1 MTHPST
7 ADKTDQTSIYGVVS
21 PQATYRPWTKDSE
34 FQRVYSAIRSSTLV
48 DEYRCF
54 ELWNLVEQSAKLERG
69 ALIEIG
75 AWRGG
80 TGALI
85 GAQAVKCGIEDPVYL
100 CDTFKGVVKAG
111 PMDSAYEG
119 GEHSD
124 TTLQAVE
131 ELLRRMS
138 LRNVRILSGIFPDE
152 TGDDVADNEFRFC
165 HVDVDV
171 YLSAK
176 DIVDWVWHRMVRGG
190 IIVFDDYGFYSCDG
204 ITKYVESHMN
214 TSDRIFMHN
223 LNGHAVVIK
232 L

>member
-1 MTHPST
+1 MTHPAT
-7 ADKTDQTSIYGVVS
+7 ADKNDQTSIYGVVS

-34 FQRVYSAIRSSTLV
+34 FQKVYAAIRSSTLV

-54 ELWNLVEQSAKLERG
+54 ELWNLVEQSAKLDRG

-75 AWRGG
+75 VWRGG

-85 GAQAVKCGIEDPVYL
+85 GAQAVRCGLEDTVYL

-124 TTLQAVE
+124 TTLQGVE
-131 ELLRRMS
+131 ELLRKMS
-138 LRNVRILSGIFPDE
+138 LRNVKILSGIFPDE
-152 TGDDVADNEFRFC
+152 TGDDVTDDQFRFC
-165 HVDVDV
+165 HIDVDV

-176 DIVDWVWHRMVRGG
+176 DIVDWVWHRMVNDG

-214 TSDRIFMHN
+214 GSDRLFMHN

>member
-7 ADKTDQTSIYGVVS
+7 ADTTDTTSIYGVVA
-21 PQATYRPWTKDSE
+21 PQATYRPWTKDRE
-34 FQRVYSAIRSSTLV
+34 FQSVYSAIRDHTLV

-85 GAQAVKCGIEDPVYL
+85 GAQAVRCGIAEPVYL
-100 CDTFKGVVKAG
+100 CDTFTGVVKAG

-124 TTLQAVE
+124 TTLHTVQ
-131 ELLRRMS
+131 ELLRKMS
-138 LRNVRILSGIFPDE
+138 LRNVKILSGIFPDE
-152 TGDDVADNEFRFC
+152 TGSEIADNEVRFC
-165 HVDVDV
+165 HIDVDV
-171 YLSAK
+171 YLSAR
-176 DIVDWVWHRMVRGG
+176 DIVDWVWQRMVRGG

-214 TSDRIFMHN
+214 TSDRLFMHN